1 MSEKS
6 GSSKNGSPGDAD
18 GRAPEADRPAGIR
31 NVVLVGRSGAGKTTL
46 AEALLAASGAIPRA
60 GRVED
65 GTTVADQSLSADA
78 ADARQRRTVN
88 LSLAPFSCDGVKV
101 NLLDAPG
108 YPDFLGDLRAGLRA
122 ADAALFAVSA
132 VDGVDG
138 QTRAL
143 WEECAAAGLPRAV
156 VITKTDQMRGDYAAT
171 VAACQEAFGP
181 GVVPLYVPDG
191 QAVIGLISA
200 RRYDYSSGERRQ
212 DGQGLPPEY
221 APLRETLIEAVI
233 QESEDESLMDRY
245 LAGEDPP
252 ADELIADLER
262 AVARGGLFPV
272 LATAVPHGD
281 RPGPVTGM
289 AEVLEVITRGLPS
302 PLEHEPPSVT
312 REDGRAVDALACDPA
327 GPLAAEVIKT
337 VADPYVGRVS
347 LVRVFSGTLRPD
359 ETVHIAGQNGS
370 LHVSEER
377 VGALTSPLGRRQ
389 RSVAQCV
396 AGDIC
401 AVARLGHAETGDTLS
416 APARPLLV
424 EPWQMPDPLLPV
436 AIRPRSK
443 ADDDKLAQALGRL
456 VAEDPTVRLH
466 NDAETGQ
473 LVLWCLGEAHGEVLL
488 ERLRGRFGVEV
499 ARDALVVPLRETF
512 GAPAEGLGRHVK
524 QSGGHGQYGICR
536 ITVEP
541 LPPGSGIEF
550 VDRIVGGVVPR
561 QFIPSVEKG
570 VRAQAA
576 KGVTASGHPLVD
588 VRVTLHDGKAH
599 PVDSSD
605 AAFQTAGALA
615 LRDAAAKA
623 PISLLEPVDEVEVL
637 ISDEHVGSVMSD
649 LSARR
654 GRVLGSEPVPG
665 GRTLIHAEVPAQELT
680 RYPTDLRS
688 LSHGTATFHRAYH
701 RHELMPAPSPSR
713 S

>member
-1 MSEKS
+1 MSD
-6 GSSKNGSPGDAD
+6 KNGSSGGRDTD
-18 GRAPEADRPAGIR
+18 VRAPEADRPARIR

-46 AEALLAASGAIPRA
+46 AEALLSASGAIPKA

-65 GTTVADQSLSADA
+65 GTTIADQSPSAGGE
-78 ADARQRRTVN
+78 ARQHRTVN
-88 LSLAPFSCDGVKV
+88 LALAPFACDGVKV

-122 ADAALFAVSA
+122 ADAALFTISA

-191 QAVIGLISA
+191 QALVGLLSA
-200 RRYDYSSGERRQ
+200 RRYDYSSGERREE
-212 DGQGLPPEY
+212 GKGLPERY
-221 APLRETLIEAVI
+221 APLREALLEAVI
-233 QESEDESLMDRY
+233 QESEDEGLMDRY
-245 LAGEDPP
+245 VAGEDLPV
-252 ADELIADLER
+252 DELIGDLEK

-289 AEVLEVITRGLPS
+289 AELLEVITRGLPS
-302 PLEHEPPSVT
+302 PLEHEPPAVT
-312 REDGRAVDALACDPA
+312 LEDGKATAALVCDPD

-337 VADPYVGRVS
+337 VADPYVGRIS

-359 ETVHIAGQNGS
+359 ETVRVAGHNGS
-370 LHVSEER
+370 PHVSEER
-377 VGALTSPLGRRQ
+377 VGALTTPLGRRQ
-389 RSVAQCV
+389 RTVAQCV

-401 AVARLGHAETGDTLS
+401 AISRLGHAETGDTLS
-416 APARPLLV
+416 APARPLRV
-424 EPWQMPDPLLPV
+424 APWELPDPLLPV

-456 VAEDPTVRLH
+456 VAEDPTVRLD

-473 LVLWCLGEAHGEVLL
+473 LVLWCLGEAHADVLL
-488 ERLRGRFGVEV
+488 DRLRGRFGVEV
-499 ARDALVVPLRETF
+499 EPAELKVPLRETF
-512 GAPAEGLGRHVK
+512 GAAAEGLGRHVK
-524 QSGGHGQYGICR
+524 QSGGHGQFGVCR

-561 QFIPSVEKG
+561 QFVPSVEKG

-576 KGVTASGHPLVD
+576 KGVASDHPLVD

-605 AAFQTAGALA
+605 LAFQTAGALA
-615 LRDAAAKA
+615 LRDAATKV
-623 PISLLEPVDEVEVL
+623 PVPLLEPVDEVEILV
-637 ISDEHVGSVMSD
+637 DDDHVGPVMSD
-649 LSARR
+649 LSSRR
-654 GRVLGSEPVPG
+654 GRVLGAEPIPG
-665 GRTLIHAEVPAQELT
+665 SRTLIHAEVPGLELT
-680 RYPTDLRS
+680 RYAVDLRS
-688 LSHGTATFHRAYH
+688 LSHGTGTFHRTFL
-701 RHELMPAPSPSR
+701 RHER
-713 S
+713 F